1 MSLLL
6 MNSSKLEN
14 GKSAIVFDLNE
25 TLIHQTKEETRNS
38 FKIEINQNCVNILIR
53 KGAINLL
60 KELNNFYDLFIFTSA
75 KKEYA
80 DPIINLIAPH
90 IQKKNRLYRESIKF
104 IDKNP
109 IKDLKLIKKNISK
122 VLLIDDRPKNAM
134 MQPKNVVGVKEFWG
148 EFDSVLVDLLP
159 VLKSIALEN
168 NHFFNLLIIY
178 FFIKDNFNLY
188 HCLLI
193 NMFFHY

>member
-60 KELNNFYDLFIFTSA
+60 KELNNFYDLFIFASA

-159 VLKSIALEN
+159 VLKSIALEDN
-168 NHFFNLLIIY
+168 LPESIRKQSFLQSVDNIFFY
-178 FFIKDNFNLY
+178 QR
-188 HCLLI
+188 
-193 NMFFHY
+193 

>member
-1 MSLLL
+1 M
-6 MNSSKLEN
+6 
-14 GKSAIVFDLNE
+14 
-25 TLIHQTKEETRNS
+25 
-38 FKIEINQNCVNILIR
+38 
-53 KGAINLL
+53 
-60 KELNNFYDLFIFTSA
+60 FIFTSA

-148 EFDSVLVDLLP
+148 ESDSVLVDLLP